1 MKSGTN
7 AILAGMNYI
16 GCMIMAR
23 AERGL
28 KGGIASSLQRRKI
41 LICDKTLE
49 YKNPNRHIL
58 ICSRT
63 IVYNNVRGS
72 RMEKTEDANHALD
85 RVSPVKFEKH
95 FEYSMTLLDYHT
107 IKLIH
112 NNLKV
117 LINLLRTRAQ

>member
-1 MKSGTN
+1 
-7 AILAGMNYI
+7 
-16 GCMIMAR
+16 MIKR
-23 AERGL
+23 LNIRTP
-28 KGGIASSLQRRKI
+28 I
-41 LICDKTLE
+41 DTF
-49 YKNPNRHIL
+49 L

>member
-1 MKSGTN
+1 
-7 AILAGMNYI
+7 
-16 GCMIMAR
+16 
-23 AERGL
+23 
-28 KGGIASSLQRRKI
+28 
-41 LICDKTLE
+41 
-49 YKNPNRHIL
+49 
-58 ICSRT
+58 
-63 IVYNNVRGS
+63 
-72 RMEKTEDANHALD
+72 MEKTEDANHALD